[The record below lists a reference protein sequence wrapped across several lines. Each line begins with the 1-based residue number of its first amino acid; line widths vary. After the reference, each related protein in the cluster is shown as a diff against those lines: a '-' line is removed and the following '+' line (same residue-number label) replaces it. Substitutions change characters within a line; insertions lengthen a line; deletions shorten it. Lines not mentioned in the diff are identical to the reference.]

1 MSEPKDYGK
10 YYWCVRV
17 FPDLSA
23 DGKIYLFAEEVTIQG
38 GAQEHQRTVLYGKP
52 RPPVL
57 VLAAEQW
64 IAFYA
69 ASVLD
74 GRPVA
79 VEHWTEE
86 KP

>member
-1 MSEPKDYGK
+1 MFLQITYPGK
-10 YYWCVRV
+10 SR
-17 FPDLSA
+17 L
-23 DGKIYLFAEEVTIQG
+23 
-38 GAQEHQRTVLYGKP
+38 
-52 RPPVL
+52 PVL

>member
-1 MSEPKDYGK
+1 MSEPKDYGDH
-10 YYWCVRV
+10 YWCVRV
-17 FPDLSA
+17 SPDLSA
-23 DGKIYLFAEEVTIQG
+23 DGKIYLFAEEIAIQG
-38 GAQEHQRTVLYGKP
+38 GALVFLRAAPPGKP

-57 VLAAEQW
+57 ALAAEQW

-69 ASVLD
+69 ASILD

>member
-1 MSEPKDYGK
+1 MSEAKNYGQ
-10 YYWCVRV
+10 YYWCVKV
-17 FPDLSA
+17 FPDLSRE
-23 DGKIYLFAEEVTIQG
+23 GEIYLFAEEVNIHTDG
-38 GAQEHQRTVLYGKP
+38 SLVFLRAAPPGKP
-52 RPPVL
+52 RSPVF
-57 VLAAEQW
+57 VFAGGQW

-86 KP
+86 G